1 VPQTNQVWEAIA
13 RRYEQLLSFNN
24 CIGTLDGKHIKFKP
38 PHNSG
43 SDYNN
48 YKLFFSL
55 LFVAIVDK
63 DYRFIYNDI
72 GCNG

>member
-1 VPQTNQVWEAIA
+1 TNQVWKAIA

-24 CIGTLDGKHIKFKP
+24 SIGTLDGKHIKLKP

-43 SDYNN
+43 TDYYK
-48 YKLFFSL
+48 YKLFSL